1 MKPICF
7 LFLSVTRI
15 NPCLKQQR
23 YQKNCKWLTLLD
35 ISVISPTFA
44 TLPVAHHSSQYSEKL
59 SICGAGKENPWR
71 LMNPPFSH
79 SLFGKI
85 FWWELQQ
92 RFLHNKC
99 QITEPFLHNFV
110 HCGSKALTHIS
121 KIGTWKSFI
130 CPNNIFFL
138 ICGQGLTQSKSSTGP
153 GSRTP
158 SSTVVAWAGSE
169 QSRRLQDKFDF
180 GPKPLFSTL
189 SDRNWDHAPS
199 YFEIAGRLLE

>member
-1 MKPICF
+1 MTKLWVYPVSAKVGW
-7 LFLSVTRI
+7 L
-15 NPCLKQQR
+15 
-23 YQKNCKWLTLLD
+23 WLTTRYIKNKNWFVNNLYWTMSGADSERRNITNKRNNGFPSILSQAGSFFKLTIGHICYIRD
-35 ISVISPTFA
+35 ICN
-44 TLPVAHHSSQYSEKL
+44 SQYSEKL

-130 CPNNIFFL
+130 CPNNIFL
-138 ICGQGLTQSKSSTGP
+138 SSVV
-153 GSRTP
+153 RVWRNP
-158 SSTVVAWAGSE
+158 SP
-169 QSRRLQDKFDF
+169 RL
-180 GPKPLFSTL
+180 
-189 SDRNWDHAPS
+189 APV
-199 YFEIAGRLLE
+199 LEPP

>member
-1 MKPICF
+1 MHPQLAPKESLSSIAGHKQKLDDFGWPQGTSKIKIDSWTICIW
-7 LFLSVTRI
+7 LRLVLILNAGTSQI
-15 NPCLKQQR
+15 NATMVFPQYYPK
-23 YQKNCKWLTLLD
+23 LTVSLNWQLD
-35 ISVISPTFA
+35 ISVISGTFA

-130 CPNNIFFL
+130 CPNNMFF
-138 ICGQGLTQSKSSTGP
+138 SSVV
-153 GSRTP
+153 RVWRNP
-158 SSTVVAWAGSE
+158 SP
-169 QSRRLQDKFDF
+169 RL
-180 GPKPLFSTL
+180 
-189 SDRNWDHAPS
+189 APV
-199 YFEIAGRLLE
+199 LEPP